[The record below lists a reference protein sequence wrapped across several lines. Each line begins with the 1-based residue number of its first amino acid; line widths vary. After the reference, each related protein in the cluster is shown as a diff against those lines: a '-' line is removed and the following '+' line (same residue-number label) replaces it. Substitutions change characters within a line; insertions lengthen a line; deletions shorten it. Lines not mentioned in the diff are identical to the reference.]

1 MASKAEVRYN
11 PELIDPMKIAEC
23 VKELGFTASVM
34 ENYEGSDGNLELVVS
49 QCNFFTMFML
59 CHKNKE
65 ILHFFKF
72 HNIKSVKL
80 NCNIKRFCNVCD
92 LFCSILNKTCLSFTT
107 LAFLHHAPL
116 HLLSGQRNDVC
127 LLCSQN

>member
-49 QCNFFTMFML
+49 QSNFFTMFML
-59 CHKNKE
+59 CHKNEE
-65 ILHFFKF
+65 IQHIFLFSQYKICK
-72 HNIKSVKL
+72 IKLQYK
-80 NCNIKRFCNVCD
+80 D
-92 LFCSILNKTCLSFTT
+92 IL
-107 LAFLHHAPL
+107 
-116 HLLSGQRNDVC
+116 
-127 LLCSQN
+127 